1 MVANVL
7 LGLLAVEEEPSP
19 KLQEKV
25 LPTPVDVLLNPI
37 VKFVVQLVLP
47 VVVNAATGFA
57 TTVTFCV
64 VVSLQPLPLLA
75 INLTANVPV
84 VEYVLVGLKIEE
96 VFPSPKFHE

>member
-25 LPTPVDVLLNPI
+25 LPKPVDVLLNPI

-57 TTVTFCV
+57 TTVTFCEIE
-64 VVSLQPLPLLA
+64 SLQPLPFVTNNITL
-75 INLTANVPV
+75 
-84 VEYVLVGLKIEE
+84 
-96 VFPSPKFHE
+96 